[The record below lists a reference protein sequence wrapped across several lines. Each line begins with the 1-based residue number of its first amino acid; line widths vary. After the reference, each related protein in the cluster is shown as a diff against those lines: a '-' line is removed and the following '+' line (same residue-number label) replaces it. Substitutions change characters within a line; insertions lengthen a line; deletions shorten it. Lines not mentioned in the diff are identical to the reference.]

1 MKKYLLFILLVNV
14 VNVYSQY
21 DFQNSLEGIW
31 KLKSIR
37 NDDNTSINFTEY
49 LKFVNNEIYFFK
61 IESGKEKL
69 LEIKKYEIKNKNLNQ
84 IKFENGEVW
93 TLWFRDANNE
103 IRLIWENN
111 INKNGDFLI
120 HTDDRGVIKN
130 KELRKIELEKE
141 IFTYYIKI
149 K

>member
-69 LEIKKYEIKNKNLNQ
+69 LEIKNMKLKIT
-84 IKFENGEVW
+84 
-93 TLWFRDANNE
+93 TL
-103 IRLIWENN
+103 IR
-111 INKNGDFLI
+111 
-120 HTDDRGVIKN
+120 
-130 KELRKIELEKE
+130 
-141 IFTYYIKI
+141 
-149 K
+149 

>member
-69 LEIKKYEIKNKNLNQ
+69 LEIKKYEIKNNTLNQ
-84 IKFENGEVW
+84 IKFENGEVY
-93 TLWFRDANNE
+93 TLWFRNSNNE
-103 IRLIWENN
+103 IRLIWQNK
-111 INKNGDFLI
+111 INKNGDLLF
-120 HTDDRGVIKN
+120 HSYGGVSKN

-149 K
+149 E

>member
-1 MKKYLLFILLVNV
+1 M
-14 VNVYSQY
+14 
-21 DFQNSLEGIW
+21 
-31 KLKSIR
+31 
-37 NDDNTSINFTEY
+37 
-49 LKFVNNEIYFFK
+49 
-61 IESGKEKL
+61 L

>member
-69 LEIKKYEIKNKNLNQ
+69 LEIKKYEIKNNNLNQ
-84 IKFENGEVW
+84 IKFENGEVY
-93 TLWFRDANNE
+93 TLWFRNSNNE
-103 IRLIWENN
+103 IRLIWENK
-111 INKNGDFLI
+111 INKNGDFVF
-120 HTDDRGVIKN
+120 HSYGGVSKN

>member
-1 MKKYLLFILLVNV
+1 MKKYLLFILLVNI
-14 VNVYSQY
+14 VNVYSQNN
-21 DFQNSLEGIW
+21 FQNSLEGIW

-49 LKFVNNEIYFFK
+49 LKFVSNEIYFFK
-61 IESGKEKL
+61 IESRKEKL
-69 LEIKKYEIKNKNLNQ
+69 LEIKKYEIKNENLNQ

-93 TLWFRDANNE
+93 TLFFRDANNE

-130 KELRKIELEKE
+130 KELRKIELEIE

-149 K
+149 E